1 MPEAKNKILNFT
13 QNHKSVKIPFVIYAD
28 TESLLEKIQAW
39 DNDPTKLFTS
49 KINKHTAG
57 DYSLF
62 THCSFDNNEKPRFLQ
77 RQRQCEKKTLTS
89 DKETI
94 EGKKPRKLTNNK
106 SMKNLMNTKTTAMS
120 EITAITQQNIG
131 GTP

>member
-1 MPEAKNKILNFT
+1 MIIHYSHTVHLITTKNLDFYRDRDN
-13 QNHKSVKIPFVIYAD
+13 VK
-28 TESLLEKIQAW
+28 
-39 DNDPTKLFTS
+39 
-49 KINKHTAG
+49 
-57 DYSLF
+57 
-62 THCSFDNNEKPRFLQ
+62 
-77 RQRQCEKKTLTS
+77 KKTLTS